1 MDIVIAGDGEVGF
14 YLAKLLSSEKHNI
27 TIVDPHTDLLKLVDA
42 NTDLMT
48 ITGDS
53 TSTSVLER
61 ANIKKADLLISVVH
75 NEQINI
81 VTCILGKKL
90 GAKRTIARINNSEY
104 LTDKNKEMFISMGI
118 DSLVFPERIAA
129 KEIVNLLK
137 QSAVT
142 EIFEFTEERLSL
154 FLIRLDEKSQ
164 VINKSL
170 NQIVTEFPNLQF
182 RAVAIH
188 RNSETIIPK
197 GDDVFMLNDLAYVIT
212 KPDGVEQLLKLGGKI
227 KVEIK
232 NLMIVGGGR
241 IGRKTAERLQ
251 KDLNIKLI
259 EIDKDKCFSLADN
272 LKDTLVING
281 DARNI
286 ELLEEE
292 GIREMDAFVSVTN
305 DSETNIFTCLL
316 AKKFGV
322 KKIIP
327 LIETIEYIDIAQ
339 NIGVETFINK
349 KLITASYIV
358 RFTMQ
363 AEVSSIKCLH
373 GIDAEV
379 MEFVAQ
385 SNSPVTKKK
394 IKELKMPKGAIIGG
408 VIRGNHTFIAV
419 GDSQIQV
426 NDKVVVFALPEAI
439 HKVEH
444 LFKNKRILL

>member
-104 LTDKNKEMFISMGI
+104 LTDKNKEVFKSMGI

-170 NQIVTEFPNLQF
+170 NQIVTEHPNLQF

-197 GDDVFMLNDLAYVIT
+197 GDDVFLLNDLAYVIT
-212 KPDGVEQLLKLGGKI
+212 KPDGVEQLLKLGGKK

-241 IGRKTAERLQ
+241 IGRKTTERLQ
-251 KDLNIKLI
+251 KDLHIKLI

-272 LKDTLVING
+272 LKDTLIING

-305 DSETNIFTCLL
+305 DSETNIFSCLL

-385 SNSPVTKKK
+385 SNSPATKKK
-394 IKELKMPKGAIIGG
+394 IKQLKMPKGAIIGG

-426 NDKVVVFALPEAI
+426 NDKVVVFSLPEAI
-439 HKVEH
+439 HKVEY
-444 LFKNKRILL
+444 LFQNKRILL